1 MNISL
6 LPSRDW
12 LSDSILSQGGG
23 WPLFTAAGVYA
34 NEAGLDGYL
43 LIGGWRWHG
52 RDWPV
57 GPVSWKRG
65 HEPHVSHRK
74 MDATVG
80 SNWPKRLGKFCIF
93 KPGSFFESEKTG
105 SNEPGVEMPNFPTL
119 FYENGTGRLGLVKSR
134 WRPLLQLSVEIGRKG
149 SENFVFSNRV
159 HFSNRKKLDRMSL
172 VWKCQIFRPFSMGT
186 ALGDLDWLSQ
196 DGAPFSISRIS
207 ILKIQKSFLSK
218 SKSSFSLCE
227 G

>member
-1 MNISL
+1 MIGYRIQSY
-6 LPSRDW
+6 PK
-12 LSDSILSQGGG
+12 GGG
-23 WPLFTAAGVYA
+23 GGPLFTAAGVYA

-119 FYENGTGRLGLVKSR
+119 FYGNGTGRLGLVESR
-134 WRPLLQLSVEIGRKG
+134 WRPLLHFPDFHF
-149 SENFVFSNRV
+149 ENT
-159 HFSNRKKLDRMSL
+159 KK
-172 VWKCQIFRPFSMGT
+172 
-186 ALGDLDWLSQ
+186 
-196 DGAPFSISRIS
+196 FSIKV
-207 ILKIQKSFLSK
+207 KIVI
-218 SKSSFSLCE
+218 
-227 G
+227 